1 MGTAVVS
8 GGDPVARARRLADEL
23 LRPFAERVDRT
34 SVPRSHLDAWA
45 AQGLLGLAGPRAYGG
60 AQATAAVQ
68 REVAAVMAGACG
80 STWFVAT
87 QHTLPVTA
95 VAASPNAELRERRL
109 AGLCTGELLSG
120 VAFSHLRRS
129 GPPPVL
135 ATRVDG
141 GWRFD
146 GAVSWMTG
154 WGLCD
159 LVLLAG
165 RTEGDE
171 VVFVLVGAQE
181 GPGLSASAALPLAAM
196 AATRTVALT
205 LDDLNVP
212 DADVVE
218 VTGVA
223 DWLAADAL
231 RTANA
236 SPHVFGL
243 QRECVQRL
251 AETASAR
258 DDGTAAALAH
268 ALGQEGARLHRVA
281 ETLLEDVAPDELVE
295 DRLAVRA
302 SALELALRSA
312 TALVAATG
320 GAAMSLDAAPQRLAR
335 EAVFYLVQAQT
346 PPVRQAVLQLWRDS
360 GA

>member
-1 MGTAVVS
+1 MALPSVLAGELV
-8 GGDPVARARRLADEL
+8 PRAQRLADEL
-23 LRPFAERVDRT
+23 LRPAAEQVDRT
-34 SVPRSHLDAWA
+34 AVPRSHLDAWA
-45 AQGLLGLAGPRAYGG
+45 AEGLLGLAGPRAYGG
-60 AQATAAVQ
+60 AQAAAPVQ
-68 REVAAVMAGACG
+68 REVAALMAGACG
-80 STWFVAT
+80 ATWFVAT

-95 VAASPNAELRERRL
+95 LAASPNDALRERRL
-109 AGLCTGELLSG
+109 AALCSGELLAG
-120 VAFSHLRRS
+120 VAFSHLRRP
-129 GPPPVL
+129 GPPAVL

-159 LVLLAG
+159 VVLLAG
-165 RTEGDE
+165 RTDGDE
-171 VVFVLVGAQE
+171 VVFVLVEARE
-181 GPGLSASAALPLAAM
+181 GPGLSASEPLALAAM
-196 AATRTVALT
+196 GATRTVALT
-205 LDDLNVP
+205 LDDLRVA

-218 VTGVA
+218 VRSAA

-243 QRECVQRL
+243 QRECVRRL
-251 AETASAR
+251 AETASDR

-268 ALGQEGARLHRVA
+268 ALGQEGTRLRRVA
-281 ETLLEDVAPDELVE
+281 ETLLDDVAPEELLE

-302 SALELALRSA
+302 SSLELALRSA

>member
-1 MGTAVVS
+1 MVLPGVLTAEPVV
-8 GGDPVARARRLADEL
+8 RARRLADEL
-23 LRPFAERVDRT
+23 LRPSAEQVDRT
-34 SVPRSHLDAWA
+34 TVPRSHLDAWA
-45 AQGLLGLAGPRAYGG
+45 AEGLLGLAGPRAYGG
-60 AQATAAVQ
+60 AQVTAAVQ
-68 REVAAVMAGACG
+68 REVASLMAGACG

-87 QHTLPVTA
+87 QHTMPVTA

-109 AGLCTGELLSG
+109 AALCSGELLSG
-120 VAFSHLRRS
+120 VAFSHLRRP
-129 GPPPVL
+129 GPPAVL

-159 LVLLAG
+159 VVLLAG
-165 RTEGDE
+165 RTDGDE
-171 VVFVLVGAQE
+171 VVFVLVPAQE
-181 GPGLSASAALPLAAM
+181 GPGMTASAPLPLAAM

-205 LDDLNVP
+205 LDGLHVP

-218 VTGVA
+218 VTGAA

-251 AETASAR
+251 TETASAR

-281 ETLLEDVAPDELVE
+281 ETLLEDVPPDELVE

-302 SALELALRSA
+302 STLELALRSA

>member
-1 MGTAVVS
+1 VVTGS
-8 GGDPVARARRLADEL
+8 EPVARARRLADEL
-23 LRPFAERVDRT
+23 LRPSAEHVDRT
-34 SVPRSHLDAWA
+34 TVPRSHLDAWA
-45 AQGLLGLAGPRAYGG
+45 RQGLLGLAGPRAYGG
-60 AQATAAVQ
+60 GQAPAAVQ
-68 REVAAVMAGACG
+68 REVAAVLAGACG
-80 STWFVAT
+80 ATWFVAT

-95 VAASPNAELRERRL
+95 LAASPNTALRERWL
-109 AGLCTGELLSG
+109 AALCSGEVLSG
-120 VAFSHLRRS
+120 VAFSHLRRP
-129 GPPPVL
+129 GTPAVR
-135 ATRVDG
+135 ATRAAG

-154 WGLCD
+154 WGLCE

-165 RTEGDE
+165 RTDGDE
-171 VVFVLVGAQE
+171 VVFVLVQAQE
-181 GPGLSASAALPLAAM
+181 GPGLTASAPLALAAM

-205 LDDLNVP
+205 LDGLRIA

-218 VTGVA
+218 VTDAGA
-223 DWLAADAL
+223 WLAADAL

-236 SPHVFGL
+236 PPHVFGL
-243 QRECVQRL
+243 QRECVRRL

-268 ALGQEGARLHRVA
+268 ALGQEGARLRRVA
-281 ETLLEDVAPDELVE
+281 DTLLDDVAPEELLD

-320 GAAMSLDAAPQRLAR
+320 GGALSLDAAPQRLVR

-346 PPVRQAVLQLWRDS
+346 PPVREAVLQLWRDS

>member
-1 MGTAVVS
+1 MVPPPTAV
-8 GGDPVARARRLADEL
+8 GELVARASRLADEL
-23 LRPFAERVDRT
+23 LRPAAEQVDRT
-34 SVPRSHLDAWA
+34 TVPRSHLDAWA

-60 AQATAAVQ
+60 AQASPAVQ

-87 QHTLPVTA
+87 QHALPVTA
-95 VAASPNAELRERRL
+95 LAASPNDALRERRL
-109 AGLCTGELLSG
+109 AALCSGELLSG
-120 VAFSHLRRS
+120 VAFSHLRRP
-129 GPPPVL
+129 GPPVVL

-159 LVLLAG
+159 VVLLAG
-165 RTEGDE
+165 RSDGGE
-171 VVFVLVGAQE
+171 VVWVLVEAREQ
-181 GPGLSASAALPLAAM
+181 PGLTVSAPLALAAM
-196 AATRTVALT
+196 GATRTVALA
-205 LDDLNVP
+205 LDGLHVV

-218 VTGVA
+218 VTDAGA
-223 DWLAADAL
+223 WLAADAL
-231 RTANA
+231 RTANPP
-236 SPHVFGL
+236 PHVFGL
-243 QRECVQRL
+243 QRECVRRL
-251 AETASAR
+251 AETAAAR

-281 ETLLEDVAPDELVE
+281 ETLLDDVAPEELLD

-320 GAAMSLDAAPQRLAR
+320 GAAMSLDAAPQRLVR
-335 EAVFYLVQAQT
+335 EAVFFLVQAQT

-360 GA
+360 SA

>member
-1 MGTAVVS
+1 MDI
-8 GGDPVARARRLADEL
+8 GGGPVARARRLADEL
-23 LRPFAERVDRT
+23 LRPSAERVDQ
-34 SVPRSHLDAWA
+34 SGVPRSHLDAWG

-60 AQATAAVQ
+60 AQAPAAVQ
-68 REVAAVMAGACG
+68 REVAEVLAGACG

-95 VAASPNAELRERRL
+95 LAASDN
-109 AGLCTGELLSG
+109 AGLRDRHLAALCRGELLAG
-120 VAFSHLRRS
+120 VAFSHLRRP
-129 GPPPVL
+129 GAPAVL

-146 GAVSWMTG
+146 GAVSWLTG

-165 RTEGDE
+165 RTDGDE
-171 VVFVLVGAQE
+171 VVFVLVEAREQ
-181 GPGLSASAALPLAAM
+181 PGLSVTAPLALAAM
-196 AATRTVALT
+196 GATRTVAVA
-205 LDDLNVP
+205 LDDLRV
-212 DADVVE
+212 DAADVVQ
-218 VTGVA
+218 VSDAGA
-223 DWLAADAL
+223 WLAADAL

-236 SPHVFGL
+236 PPHVFGL
-243 QRECVQRL
+243 QRECVRRL
-251 AETASAR
+251 AELASTR

-268 ALGQEGARLHRVA
+268 ALGQEGARLRRVA
-281 ETLLEDVAPDELVE
+281 ETLHDVAPEELVE

-312 TALVAATG
+312 TALVAASGG
-320 GAAMSLDAAPQRLAR
+320 GALSLDAAPQRLVR
-335 EAVFYLVQAQT
+335 EAVFSLVQAQT
-346 PPVRQAVLQLWRDS
+346 PPVREAVLQLWRDT

>member
-1 MGTAVVS
+1 
-8 GGDPVARARRLADEL
+8 
-23 LRPFAERVDRT
+23 
-34 SVPRSHLDAWA
+34 
-45 AQGLLGLAGPRAYGG
+45 
-60 AQATAAVQ
+60 
-68 REVAAVMAGACG
+68 
-80 STWFVAT
+80 
-87 QHTLPVTA
+87 
-95 VAASPNAELRERRL
+95 
-109 AGLCTGELLSG
+109 
-120 VAFSHLRRS
+120 VAFSHLRRP
-129 GPPPVL
+129 GPPAVL

-146 GAVSWMTG
+146 GAVSWLTG

-159 LVLLAG
+159 VVLLAG
-165 RTEGDE
+165 RTDGDE
-171 VVFVLVGAQE
+171 VVFVLVEAQD
-181 GPGLSASAALPLAAM
+181 GPGLTASAPLALAAM
-196 AATRTVALT
+196 GATRTVALA
-205 LDDLNVP
+205 LDGLLVS

-218 VTGVA
+218 TTRAA

-236 SPHVFGL
+236 TPNVFGL
-243 QRECVQRL
+243 QRECVRRL
-251 AETASAR
+251 SETASAR

-281 ETLLEDVAPDELVE
+281 ETLLEDVPPDELVD

-335 EAVFYLVQAQT
+335 EAVFLLVQAQT
-346 PPVRQAVLQLWRDS
+346 PPLREAVLQLWRDS